1 MVTDMNYGIE
11 TGIMTNIY
19 KLEINYPI
27 VSWIMFY
34 LCALI
39 LLFIDFS
46 MLDRKKRDILFL
58 YKSNGWLIYPC
69 IVAYI
74 LIFGIIIYKYY
85 IFKKDK

>member
-1 MVTDMNYGIE
+1 MVTDMNYGIQ

-46 MLDRKKRDILFL
+46 MLDRKKKRHTIFNFYDLL
-58 YKSNGWLIYPC
+58 AHMVNGL
-69 IVAYI
+69 
-74 LIFGIIIYKYY
+74 
-85 IFKKDK
+85 

>member
-1 MVTDMNYGIE
+1 MVTDMNYGIQ

-19 KLEINYPI
+19 KLEINYSI

-46 MLDRKKRDILFL
+46 MLDRKKET
-58 YKSNGWLIYPC
+58 
-69 IVAYI
+69 
-74 LIFGIIIYKYY
+74 YY
-85 IFKKDK
+85 F